1 MAHYILKQNDD
12 VVLVELQE
20 VPQEIGL
27 DKIDFN
33 NGLYIEVP
41 EDRVQTAE
49 DLIEAMHREP
59 EIDEEG
65 NEMSV
70 WNPTANEIFD
80 ILFPVKYY
88 YIKQNRII
96 ELKKMLNPKYY
107 VIGNSYE
114 DYLAGQYVKLT
125 DEQVHYVLHNPNS
138 SIYLIYHLGVLP
150 EAPAPTIEQVR
161 AKKLAELAQYNVSP
175 NVDQFTIN
183 GVIPAWFSPSER
195 TNYALSIQSAKNLGE
210 DTLTFAVGNNVLQ
223 VPTDKAEMMLSA
235 IQLYA
240 DNCYMVTKQHEL
252 AIEALEDIEA
262 IKAYDITAGYP
273 EHLNFDLV

>member
-1 MAHYILKQNDD
+1 MAHYILKQNED

-20 VPQEIGL
+20 VPQELGL

-33 NGLYIEVP
+33 NGLYIEIP
-41 EDRVQTAE
+41 ENYVQMVK
-49 DLIEAMHREP
+49 DLIEAMHQKP
-59 EIDEEG
+59 ETDEEG
-65 NEMSV
+65 NEMPV
-70 WNPTANEIFD
+70 WNPTADEVFE
-80 ILFPVKYY
+80 ILFPIKYY
-88 YIKQNRII
+88 YIKSNKVI
-96 ELKKMLNPKYY
+96 ELNRMLNPKFYT
-107 VIGNSYE
+107 IGESYE
-114 DYLAGQYVKLT
+114 DYLKGQYILLT
-125 DEQVHYVLHNPNS
+125 DEQVHYMLHNPDSN
-138 SIYLIYHLGVLP
+138 IYLIYHLGVKP
-150 EAPAPTIEQVR
+150 QPTLEQVK
-161 AKKLAELAQYNVSP
+161 AKKLMEISQYNTSP

-183 GVIPAWFSPSER
+183 GVIPAWFNPTER

-252 AIEALEDIEA
+252 AVEALEDIEA
-262 IKAYDITAGYP
+262 VEAYDVTAGYP